1 MRTYSIGVIPGDGI
15 GPEVVREAVKVLDA
29 TASVGGFKLNYVYYP
44 FGAQHYLD
52 TGELLPEDA
61 LDRFRSHDAI
71 LLGAI
76 GDPRVQPGVLERS
89 ILLAIRFG
97 LDLYVNLRPV
107 VLYSEHL
114 CPIKGKKPEDVNFV
128 VVRENT
134 EDVYAGGGGILK
146 RGTPHE
152 VAIAEMV
159 FTRHGV
165 ERVIRYAF
173 ELARKRNGKKRV
185 TLVDKA
191 NVILAHDLWTRT
203 FAEVGEEYPDIEKDH
218 AYVDACTM
226 WFVKNPEWF
235 DVIVTTNMFGDI
247 ITDLGAM
254 IQGGMGIAASGN
266 IHPGKVSMFEPI
278 HGSSPKYAGKNVA
291 NPLGT
296 IAAASMMLEY
306 VGEEQGH
313 RLVEKAIASLLSSG
327 RIPSVDARSGLSTSQ
342 IGDMVA
348 DEVVRLANS

>member
-1 MRTYSIGVIPGDGI
+1 MNSYSIGVIAGDGI
-15 GPEVVREAVKVLDA
+15 GPEVVREAIKVLDA
-29 TASVGGFKLNYVYYP
+29 TASVAGFKLNYVHYP
-44 FGAQHYLD
+44 YGAQHYLD

-61 LDRFRSHDAI
+61 LNRFQAHNAI

-152 VAIAEMV
+152 VAIAEMI

-165 ERVIRYAF
+165 ERVVRYAF
-173 ELARKRNGKKRV
+173 DLARKRNGKKRV

-296 IAAASMMLEY
+296 IAAASMMLDFI
-306 VGEEQGH
+306 GETGGH
-313 RLVEKAIASLLSSG
+313 QLIERAIAGLLSSA
-327 RIPSVDARSGLSTSQ
+327 RIPSVDARSGLTTSQ

-348 DEVVRLANS
+348 EEVVRLATS

>member
-173 ELARKRNGKKRV
+173 ELARKRNRRKRV